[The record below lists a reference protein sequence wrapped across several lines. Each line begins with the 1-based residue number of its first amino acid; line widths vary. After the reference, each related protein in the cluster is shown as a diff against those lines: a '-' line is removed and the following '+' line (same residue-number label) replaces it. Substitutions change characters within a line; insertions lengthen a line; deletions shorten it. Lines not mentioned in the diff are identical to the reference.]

1 MYESHR
7 STLGALHLVL
17 GAMNLLAAAII
28 WVVLGGT
35 ALLAS
40 ADPEAV
46 QILGTVSGLV
56 GAILVIV
63 SIPPIIA
70 GIGLIQQKAW
80 GRAAAIISSFLNLT
94 SVPFGTAV
102 SIYSLWV
109 LFTEVQNEAT

>member
-1 MYESHR
+1 MYERHR

-17 GAMNLLAAAII
+17 GVMNLIAAAII

-46 QILGTVSGLV
+46 QILGVVSGLV
-56 GAILVIV
+56 STILIIV
-63 SIPPIIA
+63 AVPPIVA
-70 GIGLIQQKAW
+70 SIGLSQQKSW

-94 SVPFGTAV
+94 SIPFGSAV

-109 LFTEVQNEAT
+109 LFTDAQHEAA